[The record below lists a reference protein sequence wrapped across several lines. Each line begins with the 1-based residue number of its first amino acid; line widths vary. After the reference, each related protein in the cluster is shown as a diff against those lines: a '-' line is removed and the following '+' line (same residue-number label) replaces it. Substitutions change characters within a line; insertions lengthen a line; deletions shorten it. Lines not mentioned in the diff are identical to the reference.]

1 MSLINTIKEHNEY
14 KPIIIVGQAVT
25 EKLEKALTFVSD
37 NPIIKYANEYDI
49 TDNYSIPIET
59 GIIIREA
66 NYKPNTDLVRKTILE
81 YKGQVVLLS
90 DNQKDVPKSIYNLC
104 KLKRATKK
112 TYADY
117 LKEIAPRATAPK
129 KYDIDIYP
137 MVGEYLKNADREEIS
152 KMLKNNKPSDTQF
165 LSWLTPNL
173 HPNKLAYIDFAVKRK
188 LSNDY
193 FYEMLAYVHDGR
205 MYRKLVMPTR
215 NSYSVVP
222 KICRKLKLKKSDAH
236 LLKSLLQDGEFLEY
250 AKTKLDNTE
259 CKVLGIGNKKRKK
272 RYAPIKPKQSLGAW
286 L

>member
-236 LLKSLLQDGEFLEY
+236 LLKSLLQDEEFLEY

>member
-25 EKLEKALTFVSD
+25 EKLNKALTFVSD

-112 TYADY
+112 TYSDY
-117 LKEIAPRATAPK
+117 LKEIAPRASSPK

-152 KMLKNNKPSDTQF
+152 EMLKDNKPSDTQF

-236 LLKSLLQDGEFLEY
+236 LLKSLLQDEEFLEY

-259 CKVLGIGNKKRKK
+259 CKVLGIGNKNRKK

>member
-129 KYDIDIYP
+129 KYDIDIYS

>member
-25 EKLEKALTFVSD
+25 EKLNKALTFVSN
-37 NPIIKYANEYDI
+37 NPIIKYGNEYDI
-49 TDNYSIPIET
+49 TDNYSIPIEV
-59 GIIIREA
+59 GIIIREV
-66 NYKPNTDLVRKTILE
+66 NYKPNTDLIRKTILE

-90 DNQKDVPKSIYNLC
+90 DNQKDVPKSIFNLC

-112 TYADY
+112 IHVEY
-117 LKEIAPRATAPK
+117 LKEIAPRASPPK

-137 MVGEYLKNADREEIS
+137 MVGEYLKNADRNEIAE
-152 KMLKNNKPSDTQF
+152 MLKDNKPSDTQF
-165 LSWLTPNL
+165 LSWLTPNM

-222 KICRKLKLKKSDAH
+222 KICRKLKLKKSDAY
-236 LLKSLLQDGEFLEY
+236 LLKSLLQDKEFLEY

-259 CKVLGIGNKKRKK
+259 CKILGIGNKTRKK
-272 RYAPIKPKQSLGAW
+272 RYAPIQPKPSLGAW

>member
-1 MSLINTIKEHNEY
+1 MSLINTINEYNEY

-25 EKLEKALTFVSD
+25 EKMDKALKFVSS
-37 NPIIKYANEYDI
+37 NPIIKYANEFDI
-49 TDNYSIPIET
+49 TDNYSIPIDV

-66 NYKPNTDLVRKTILE
+66 NYKPNTELIRKTILE

-90 DNQKDVPKSIYNLC
+90 DNQKDVPKTLYSLC

-112 TYADY
+112 VFVEY
-117 LKEIAPRATAPK
+117 LKEIAPRASAPK
-129 KYDIDIYP
+129 QYTIDIYP
-137 MVGEYLKNADREEIS
+137 MVGEYLKNADREEIAL
-152 KMLKNNKPSDTQF
+152 MLKDNKPSDTQF
-165 LSWLTPNL
+165 LSWLTPNM

-193 FYEMLAYVHDGR
+193 FYEMLSYVHDGR

-215 NSYSVVP
+215 NAYSVVP
-222 KICRKLKLKKSDAH
+222 KICRKLKMRKSDAY
-236 LLKSLLQDGEFLEY
+236 LIKSLLQGNDFIEY

-259 CKVLGIGNKKRKK
+259 CKIVGIGDKRRKK
-272 RYAPIKPKQSLGAW
+272 KYAPVHAKPSLGAW

>member
-25 EKLEKALTFVSD
+25 EKLEKALIFVSD

-117 LKEIAPRATAPK
+117 LKEIAPRASAPK

-152 KMLKNNKPSDTQF
+152 EMLKNNKPSDTQF

-236 LLKSLLQDGEFLEY
+236 LLKSLLQDEEFLEY

>member
-14 KPIIIVGQAVT
+14 KPIIIVGQDVT
-25 EKLEKALTFVSD
+25 EKINKALTFVSN

-49 TDNYSIPIET
+49 TDNFSIPIDV

-66 NYKPNTDLVRKTILE
+66 NYKPNTELVRKTILE
-81 YKGQVVLLS
+81 YRGQVVLLS

-112 TYADY
+112 VYSDY
-117 LKEIAPRATAPK
+117 LKEIAPRASPSK

-137 MVGEYLKNADREEIS
+137 MVGEYLKNADREEIAY
-152 KMLKNNKPSDTQF
+152 MLKNNKPSDTQF
-165 LSWLTPNL
+165 LSWLTPNM

-193 FYEMLAYVHDGR
+193 FYEMLSYVHDGR

>member
-165 LSWLTPNL
+165 LSWLAPNL

-236 LLKSLLQDGEFLEY
+236 LLKSLLQDEEFLEN

>member
-112 TYADY
+112 AYADY
-117 LKEIAPRATAPK
+117 LKEIAPRASAPK

-173 HPNKLAYIDFAVKRK
+173 HPNKLAYIDFAVERK

-236 LLKSLLQDGEFLEY
+236 LLKSLLQDKEFLEY
-250 AKTKLDNTE
+250 AKTKGNIKEPVIANKTTNIINAPY
-259 CKVLGIGNKKRKK
+259 IGLNIN
-272 RYAPIKPKQSLGAW
+272 ALNIHTG
-286 L
+286 

>member
-25 EKLEKALTFVSD
+25 EKLDKALTFVSD

-112 TYADY
+112 TYSDY
-117 LKEIAPRATAPK
+117 LKEIAPRASPAK

-152 KMLKNNKPSDTQF
+152 EMLKDNKPSDTQF

-193 FYEMLAYVHDGR
+193 FYEMLA
-205 MYRKLVMPTR
+205 
-215 NSYSVVP
+215 
-222 KICRKLKLKKSDAH
+222 
-236 LLKSLLQDGEFLEY
+236 
-250 AKTKLDNTE
+250 
-259 CKVLGIGNKKRKK
+259 
-272 RYAPIKPKQSLGAW
+272 
-286 L
+286 

>member
-25 EKLEKALTFVSD
+25 EKLDKALTFVSD

-112 TYADY
+112 TYSDY
-117 LKEIAPRATAPK
+117 LKEIAPRASSPK

-152 KMLKNNKPSDTQF
+152 EMLKDNKPSDTQF

-236 LLKSLLQDGEFLEY
+236 LLKSLLQDEEFLEY

>member
-117 LKEIAPRATAPK
+117 LKEIAPRAYAPK

-236 LLKSLLQDGEFLEY
+236 LLKSLLQDKEFLEY

-259 CKVLGIGNKKRKK
+259 CKILGIGNKKRKK

>member
-112 TYADY
+112 VYADY
-117 LKEIAPRATAPK
+117 LKEIAPRASSPK

-152 KMLKNNKPSDTQF
+152 EMLKNNKPSDTQF

-222 KICRKLKLKKSDAH
+222 KICRKLKLKKSNAH

>member
-259 CKVLGIGNKKRKK
+259 CKVLGIGNRKRKK

>member
-25 EKLEKALTFVSD
+25 EKLNKALTFVSD

-112 TYADY
+112 TYSDY
-117 LKEIAPRATAPK
+117 LKEIAPRASSPK

-152 KMLKNNKPSDTQF
+152 EMLKDNKPSDTQF

-236 LLKSLLQDGEFLEY
+236 LLKSLLQDEEFLEY